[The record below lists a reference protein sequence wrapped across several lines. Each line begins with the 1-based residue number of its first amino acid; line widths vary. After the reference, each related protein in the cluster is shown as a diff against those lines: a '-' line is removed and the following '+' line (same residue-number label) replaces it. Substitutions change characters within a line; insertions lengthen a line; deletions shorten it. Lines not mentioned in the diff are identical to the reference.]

1 MSLLHDSIISKKFD
15 VRMLDKNL
23 VRGVITDKEAKTQV
37 EQLPDDS
44 ENASF
49 VSLDEIA
56 ELKK

>member
-1 MSLLHDSIISKKFD
+1 MSLLHDAIISKKFD

-23 VRGVITDKEAKTQV
+23 VRGVITDKEAKTQA

-44 ENASF
+44 ENAAF